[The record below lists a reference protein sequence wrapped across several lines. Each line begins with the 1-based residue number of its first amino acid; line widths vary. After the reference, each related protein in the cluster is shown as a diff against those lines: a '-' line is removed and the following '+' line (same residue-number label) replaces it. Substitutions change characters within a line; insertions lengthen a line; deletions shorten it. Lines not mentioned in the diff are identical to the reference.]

1 MRPTVSIN
9 WLQGSFWGDTLFHS
23 LYLSSRI
30 TCEPS
35 PFRWHHGGDVK
46 PPFTYVITTD
56 MKNEIRNGKVIWHRI
71 YFQDRYT
78 NKIWYLETKGTV
90 VSYDKLDVYLKENNK
105 KFLYIT
111 NIVKTR

>member
-1 MRPTVSIN
+1 
-9 WLQGSFWGDTLFHS
+9 
-23 LYLSSRI
+23 
-30 TCEPS
+30 
-35 PFRWHHGGDVK
+35 
-46 PPFTYVITTD
+46 
-56 MKNEIRNGKVIWHRI
+56 MKNKIRNGKIIWHRI

-111 NIVKTR
+111 NIVKIR